1 MYKVGMYGGSFNP
14 MHKGHLKCIIKAA
27 CMCEKLYVVLS
38 IGMKRDEVDYKVRYR
53 WLYQATKHIGNV
65 KILTISDSCAT
76 KNDYSLEASKSDSE
90 YIKIQIGEP
99 IDIVFCG

>member
-14 MHKGHLKCIIKAA
+14 MHNGHLGCIIKAA

-38 IGMKRDEVDYKVRYR
+38 VGTNRNEIDYRVRYR

-65 KILTISDSCAT
+65 KIIILQDDCKTVRS
-76 KNDYSLEASKSDSE
+76 
-90 YIKIQIGEP
+90 
-99 IDIVFCG
+99 

>member
-53 WLYQATKHIGNV
+53 DVCDECIV
-65 KILTISDSCAT
+65 KSNCGGSFFSTINFNEL
-76 KNDYSLEASKSDSE
+76 KMKP
-90 YIKIQIGEP
+90 IKE
-99 IDIVFCG
+99 